1 MADNKIEQYL
11 IDLMYTY
18 QQIDSTL
25 WLLDDEEHSLQG
37 VAIMQADPLVIIRA
51 EIMDVPKNNLL
62 ELYTKL
68 LELNATDVIHGAY
81 ALDNKKIVLVD
92 SLQLNTMDFNDCR
105 ATLDSFSLALT
116 QHYPIL
122 SVYRDNAAVKA
133 VNTASA
139 GKN

>member
-18 QQIDSTL
+18 QQLDPYL
-25 WLLDDEEHSLQG
+25 WLLDDEDNSLQG
-37 VAIMQADPLVIIRA
+37 VVVMHADPLVIIRA
-51 EIMDVPKNNLL
+51 EIMDIPKQNHL

-81 ALDNKKIVLVD
+81 ALDKNKIILID
-92 SLQLNTMDFNDCR
+92 SLQYNNMDYEEFR
-105 ATLDSFSLALT
+105 ASLDSFSLALT

-122 SVYRDNAAVKA
+122 SRFRD
-133 VNTASA
+133 
-139 GKN
+139 

>member
-1 MADNKIEQYL
+1 MADSKIEQYL

-18 QQIDSTL
+18 QQIDSNL
-25 WLLDDEEHSLQG
+25 WLLDDENHSLQG

-51 EIMDVPKNNLL
+51 EIMDIPKNKLL

-81 ALDNKKIVLVD
+81 AIDNKKIVLVD
-92 SLQLNTMDFNDCR
+92 SLLLNTMDFADFR
-105 ATLDSFSLALT
+105 AALDSFSLALT

-122 SVYRDNAAVKA
+122 SVYRDKAAA
-133 VNTASA
+133 LD